1 MTKRTKILAGV
12 ASLLVLLLVAIAIL
26 PFVFRDRIVA
36 RVKAEVNTAVEAR
49 VDWRD
54 AGLSLFGDFPN
65 LTLTLDDLSVAG
77 KRLFAGDTLARIH
90 RLGVVL
96 DLGSV
101 LRNYRQGDAI
111 LVRSIE
117 LERPVI
123 ALKVLDDGSANWD
136 IAKKTAATAQQPSR
150 PFKVSLRKLDISNAT
165 ISLDDRKSRLF
176 ASLVGF
182 RQSLSGDFATD
193 VFTLATQAHGDSV
206 TLRFAGIPYLNHVAL
221 DLVADVNADTRNKSS
236 KKFTLAK
243 NEIRVN
249 DLRLALTGSAI
260 MRGDNV
266 ALDLSF
272 NTPRTDFRHILSLV
286 PAIYM
291 RDFQKL
297 KTAGVLTLSGQ
308 VKGNYGD
315 KAFPSFAVKATVA
328 NGAFQYPD
336 LPLPA
341 RDIALDLL
349 LRNPGGDVDSTM
361 VRLERFH
368 ASIGGQP
375 IDGALVLRT
384 PISDPDVDVRL
395 TGKLDLADLRR
406 TVKLASV
413 NELTGK
419 IDADVAVRTRMS
431 YVDRKQYDRIA
442 ARGTVGVRDLTL
454 KSADLPR
461 DVAVQEASLQVSPQ
475 RADVRSFSAQ
485 IGSSDV
491 RLSGY
496 LENLLPFALRGDPL
510 RGNATFA
517 SQRFNLDE
525 WKSDDSL
532 TIIQVPG
539 NIDFGLQATVG
550 ELTYGK
556 LKMTNARGGLR
567 VKDKRATLENFTMN
581 TLGGSIGVSGF
592 YETVDSVRPA
602 FDTQV
607 QLKSVDIPSAFTA
620 LTTVQLLAPVA
631 KFARGNVSTDLH
643 FAGALGKDMMPL
655 FNVLDGKGSLRTSD
669 LVIQGLPV
677 FGRIADAVKLE
688 QLRNPTLD
696 SLRASIQIKAGR
708 VQVNPF
714 TVRAGRSAL
723 QVAGSHGIDQTL
735 QYTLGLRVARADL
748 GAAANQAIA
757 SLIARAGRTGVN
769 LQAADTVALAIKVG
783 GTITSPTIQTNL
795 AEVVASAGQSVKE
808 AAQKAVAERV
818 DSLKQRADSAADEA
832 RKKAQA
838 QAEQMIAEAEQKAT
852 AIRAEAQK
860 LADTVRLEAGA
871 RADSLVARTTNPI
884 AKAAAQAAANRMKK
898 EANDRADAMVRE
910 ADKRANDL
918 VAEAR
923 RKAAQISPS

>member
-1 MTKRTKILAGV
+1 MKTRTKILLGAGTV
-12 ASLLVLLLVAIAIL
+12 IVVLFVLLATL
-26 PFVFRDRIVA
+26 PFLFSDRIAA
-36 RVKAEVNTAVEAR
+36 RVKTEVNSALEAR
-49 VDWRD
+49 VDWHG

-65 LTLTLDDLSVAG
+65 LTLRLDDLSIAG

-101 LRNYRQGDAI
+101 LRNYRAGDAI
-111 LVRSIE
+111 VVRSIE

-123 ALKVLDDGSANWD
+123 ALKVLEDGSANWD
-136 IAKKTAATAQQPSR
+136 ITKKTAPTTQKAPS

-176 ASLVGF
+176 ASLVGY

-193 VFTLATQAHGDSV
+193 LFTLATRAHGDSV
-206 TLRFAGIPYLNHVAL
+206 TVRFAGIPYLNHVAL
-221 DLVADVNADTRNKSS
+221 DLAADVNADMRN

-243 NEIRVN
+243 NEIRLN
-249 DLRLALTGSAI
+249 DLRLALTGSAA
-260 MRGDNV
+260 MRGDDV

-308 VKGNYGD
+308 VKGDYGD
-315 KAFPSFAVKATVA
+315 KAFPSFSVNANVA

-341 RDIALDLL
+341 RDIALDLK

-361 VRLERFH
+361 VRLDRFH
-368 ASIGGQP
+368 AAIGGQP
-375 IDGALVLRT
+375 IDGTLVLRT
-384 PISDPDVDVRL
+384 PISDPDVDLRL
-395 TGKLDLADLRR
+395 TGKLDLANLRK

-413 NELTGK
+413 KELTGK

-442 ARGTVGVRDLTL
+442 ARGNLGVRDLTL

-461 DVAVQEASLQVSPQ
+461 DVAVTEASLQISPQ
-475 RADVRSFSAQ
+475 RADLRSFSAQ

-491 RLSGY
+491 QLSGY
-496 LENLLPFALRGDPL
+496 VENLLPFALRGDPL
-510 RGNATFA
+510 RGNATFV

-550 ELTYGK
+550 ELIYGK
-556 LKMTNARGGLR
+556 LKMTNARGALR
-567 VKDKRATLENFTMN
+567 VKDKRATLDNFTMN

-592 YETVDSVRPA
+592 YETVDSVRPT

-607 QLKSVDIPSAFTA
+607 QLKSVDIPSAFSA
-620 LTTVQLLAPVA
+620 LTTVQMLAPVA

-643 FAGALGKDMMPL
+643 LAGALGKDMLPL
-655 FNVLDGKGSLRTSD
+655 FNVLDGKGALKTSD
-669 LVIQGLPV
+669 LVIQGLPLL
-677 FGRIADAVKLE
+677 GKIADAIKLE

-696 SLRASIQIKAGR
+696 SLRASVQIKAGR

-723 QVAGSHGIDQTL
+723 QVAGSHGFDQSL

-757 SLIARAGRTGVN
+757 SLISRAGRTGLN
-769 LQAADTVALAIKVG
+769 LQAADTVVLGIKVG
-783 GTITSPTIQTNL
+783 GTITSPTVQTNL
-795 AEVVASAGQSVKE
+795 ADLVASTGQSVKQ
-808 AAQKAVAERV
+808 AAQQAVAQQV
-818 DSLKQRADSAADEA
+818 DSLKEKADSAADEA

-838 QAEQMIAEAEQKAT
+838 QAEQMIAQAEQQAA

-860 LADTVRLEAGA
+860 LADTVRFEANT

-898 EANDRADAMVRE
+898 EASDRADAMIRE
-910 ADKRANDL
+910 ADKRANDV

-923 RKAAQISPS
+923 KKAAQISPS

>member
-1 MTKRTKILAGV
+1 MKTRTKILVGAGTV
-12 ASLLVLLLVAIAIL
+12 IVVLFVLLATL
-26 PFVFRDRIVA
+26 PFLFSDRIAA
-36 RVKAEVNTAVEAR
+36 RVKTEVNSALEAR

-65 LTLTLDDLSVAG
+65 LTLRLDDLSIAG

-101 LRNYRQGDAI
+101 LRNYRAGDAI
-111 LVRSIE
+111 IVRSIE

-123 ALKVLDDGSANWD
+123 ALKVLEDGSANWD
-136 IAKKTAATAQQPSR
+136 ITKKTAPTTQKTPS

-176 ASLVGF
+176 ASLVGY

-193 VFTLATQAHGDSV
+193 LFTLATRAHGDSV
-206 TLRFAGIPYLNHVAL
+206 TVRFAGIPYLNHVAL
-221 DLVADVNADTRNKSS
+221 DLAADVNADMRN

-243 NEIRVN
+243 NEIRLN
-249 DLRLALTGSAI
+249 DLRLALTGSAA

-291 RDFQKL
+291 RDFQRL

-308 VKGNYGD
+308 VKGDYGD
-315 KAFPSFAVKATVA
+315 KAFPSFSVNANVA

-341 RDIALDLL
+341 RDIALDLK
-349 LRNPGGDVDSTM
+349 LRNPGGDVDSTT
-361 VRLERFH
+361 VRLDRFH
-368 ASIGGQP
+368 AAIGGQP

-384 PISDPDVDVRL
+384 PISDPDVDLRL
-395 TGKLDLADLRR
+395 TGKLDLANLRK

-413 NELTGK
+413 KELTGK

-442 ARGTVGVRDLTL
+442 ARGNLGVRDLTL

-461 DVAVQEASLQVSPQ
+461 DVAVTEASLQISPQ
-475 RADVRSFSAQ
+475 RADLRSFSAQ

-491 RLSGY
+491 QLSGNV
-496 LENLLPFALRGDPL
+496 ENLLPFALRGDPL
-510 RGNATFA
+510 RGNATFV

-550 ELTYGK
+550 ELIYGK
-556 LKMTNARGGLR
+556 LKMTNARGALR
-567 VKDKRATLENFTMN
+567 VKDKRATLDNFTMN

-607 QLKSVDIPSAFTA
+607 QLKSVDIPSAFSA
-620 LTTVQLLAPVA
+620 LTTVQMLAPVA
-631 KFARGNVSTDLH
+631 KFARGTVSTDLH
-643 FAGALGKDMMPL
+643 LAGALGKDMLPL
-655 FNVLDGKGSLRTSD
+655 FNVLDGKGALKTSD
-669 LVIQGLPV
+669 LVIQGLPLL
-677 FGRIADAVKLE
+677 GKIADAIKLE

-696 SLRASIQIKAGR
+696 SLRASVQIKAGR

-723 QVAGSHGIDQTL
+723 QVAGSHGFDQSL

-757 SLIARAGRTGVN
+757 SLISRAGRTGLN
-769 LQAADTVALAIKVG
+769 LQAADTVALGIKVG
-783 GTITSPTIQTNL
+783 GTITSPTVQTNL
-795 AEVVASAGQSVKE
+795 ADLVASTGQSVKQ
-808 AAQKAVAERV
+808 AAQQAVAQQV
-818 DSLKQRADSAADEA
+818 DSLKEKADSAADEA
-832 RKKAQA
+832 RKKAQV
-838 QAEQMIAEAEQKAT
+838 QAEQMIAQAEQQAA

-860 LADTVRLEAGA
+860 LADTVRLEANT

-898 EANDRADAMVRE
+898 EASDRADAMIRE
-910 ADKRANDL
+910 ADKRANDV

-923 RKAAQISPS
+923 KKAAQISPS

>member
-1 MTKRTKILAGV
+1 MKTRTKILLGAGTV
-12 ASLLVLLLVAIAIL
+12 IVVLFVLLATL
-26 PFVFRDRIVA
+26 PFLFSDRIAA
-36 RVKAEVNTAVEAR
+36 RVKTEVNSALEAR
-49 VDWRD
+49 VDWHG

-65 LTLTLDDLSVAG
+65 LTLRLDDLSIAG

-96 DLGSV
+96 DIGSV
-101 LRNYRQGDAI
+101 LRNYRAGDAI
-111 LVRSIE
+111 VVRSIE

-123 ALKVLDDGSANWD
+123 ALKVLEDGSANWD
-136 IAKKTAATAQQPSR
+136 ITKKTAPTTQKAPS

-176 ASLVGF
+176 ASLVGY

-193 VFTLATQAHGDSV
+193 LFRLATRAHGESV
-206 TLRFAGIPYLNHVAL
+206 TVRFAGIPYLNHVAL
-221 DLVADVNADTRNKSS
+221 DLAADVNADMRN

-243 NEIRVN
+243 NEIRLN
-249 DLRLALTGSAI
+249 DLRLALTGSAA
-260 MRGDNV
+260 MRGDDV

-308 VKGNYGD
+308 VKGDYGD
-315 KAFPSFAVKATVA
+315 KAFPSFSVNANVA

-341 RDIALDLL
+341 RDIALDLK

-361 VRLERFH
+361 VRLDRFH
-368 ASIGGQP
+368 AAIGGQP

-384 PISDPDVDVRL
+384 PISDPDVDLRL
-395 TGKLDLADLRR
+395 TGKLDLANLRK

-413 NELTGK
+413 KELTGK

-442 ARGTVGVRDLTL
+442 ARGNLGVRDLTL

-461 DVAVQEASLQVSPQ
+461 DVAVTEASLQISPQ
-475 RADVRSFSAQ
+475 RADLRSFSAQ

-491 RLSGY
+491 QLSGY
-496 LENLLPFALRGDPL
+496 VENLLPFALRGDPL
-510 RGNATFA
+510 RGNATFV

-550 ELTYGK
+550 ELIYGK
-556 LKMTNARGGLR
+556 LKMTNARGALR
-567 VKDKRATLENFTMN
+567 VKDKRATLDNFTMN

-592 YETVDSVRPA
+592 YETVDSVRPT

-607 QLKSVDIPSAFTA
+607 QLKSVDIPSAFSA
-620 LTTVQLLAPVA
+620 LTTVQMLAPVA

-643 FAGALGKDMMPL
+643 LAGALGKDMLPL
-655 FNVLDGKGSLRTSD
+655 FNVLDGKGALKTSD
-669 LVIQGLPV
+669 LVIQGLPLL
-677 FGRIADAVKLE
+677 GKIADAIKLE

-696 SLRASIQIKAGR
+696 SLRASVQIKAGR

-723 QVAGSHGIDQTL
+723 QVAGSHGFDQSL

-757 SLIARAGRTGVN
+757 SLISRAGRTGLN
-769 LQAADTVALAIKVG
+769 LQAADTVVLGIKVG
-783 GTITSPTIQTNL
+783 GTITSPTVQTNL
-795 AEVVASAGQSVKE
+795 ADLVASTGQSVKQ
-808 AAQKAVAERV
+808 AAQQAVAQQV
-818 DSLKQRADSAADEA
+818 DSLKEKADSAADEA

-838 QAEQMIAEAEQKAT
+838 QAEQMIAQAEQQAA

-860 LADTVRLEAGA
+860 LADTVRFEANT

-898 EANDRADAMVRE
+898 EASDRADAMIRE
-910 ADKRANDL
+910 ADKRANDV

-923 RKAAQISPS
+923 KKAAQISPS

>member
-1 MTKRTKILAGV
+1 MKTRTKILLGAGTV
-12 ASLLVLLLVAIAIL
+12 IVVLFVLLATL
-26 PFVFRDRIVA
+26 PFLFSDRIAA
-36 RVKAEVNTAVEAR
+36 RVKTEVNSALEAR
-49 VDWRD
+49 VDWHG

-65 LTLTLDDLSVAG
+65 LTLRLDDLSIAG

-101 LRNYRQGDAI
+101 LRNYRAGDAI
-111 LVRSIE
+111 VVRSIE

-123 ALKVLDDGSANWD
+123 ALKVLEDGSANWD
-136 IAKKTAATAQQPSR
+136 ITKKTAPTTQKAPS

-176 ASLVGF
+176 ASLVGY

-193 VFTLATQAHGDSV
+193 LFTLATRAHGDSV
-206 TLRFAGIPYLNHVAL
+206 TVRFAGIPYLNHVAL
-221 DLVADVNADTRNKSS
+221 DLAADVNADMRN

-243 NEIRVN
+243 NEIRLN
-249 DLRLALTGSAI
+249 DLRLALTGSAA
-260 MRGDNV
+260 MRGDDV

-308 VKGNYGD
+308 VKGDYGD
-315 KAFPSFAVKATVA
+315 KAFPSFSVNANVA

-341 RDIALDLL
+341 RDIALDLK

-361 VRLERFH
+361 VRLDRFH
-368 ASIGGQP
+368 AAIGGQP
-375 IDGALVLRT
+375 IDGTLALRT
-384 PISDPDVDVRL
+384 PISDPDVDLRL
-395 TGKLDLADLRR
+395 TGKLDLANLRK

-413 NELTGK
+413 KELTGK
-419 IDADVAVRTRMS
+419 IDADFAVRTRMS

-442 ARGTVGVRDLTL
+442 ARGNLGVRDLTL

-461 DVAVQEASLQVSPQ
+461 DVAVTEASLQISPQ
-475 RADVRSFSAQ
+475 RADLRSFSAQ

-491 RLSGY
+491 QLSGY
-496 LENLLPFALRGDPL
+496 VENLLPFALRGDPL
-510 RGNATFA
+510 RGNATFV

-550 ELTYGK
+550 ELIYGK
-556 LKMTNARGGLR
+556 LKMTNARGALR
-567 VKDKRATLENFTMN
+567 VKDKRATLDNFTMN

-592 YETVDSVRPA
+592 YETVDSVRPT

-607 QLKSVDIPSAFTA
+607 QLKSVDIPSAFSA
-620 LTTVQLLAPVA
+620 LTTVQMLAPVA

-643 FAGALGKDMMPL
+643 LAGALGKDMLPL
-655 FNVLDGKGSLRTSD
+655 FNVLDGKGALKTSD
-669 LVIQGLPV
+669 LVIQGLPLL
-677 FGRIADAVKLE
+677 GKIADAIKLE

-696 SLRASIQIKAGR
+696 SLRASVQIKAGR

-723 QVAGSHGIDQTL
+723 QVAGSHGFDQSL

-757 SLIARAGRTGVN
+757 SLISRAGRTGLN
-769 LQAADTVALAIKVG
+769 LQAADTVALGIKVG
-783 GTITSPTIQTNL
+783 GTITSPTVQTNL
-795 AEVVASAGQSVKE
+795 ADLVASTGQSVKQ
-808 AAQKAVAERV
+808 AAQQAVAQQV
-818 DSLKQRADSAADEA
+818 DSLKEKADSAADEA

-838 QAEQMIAEAEQKAT
+838 QAEQMIAQAEQQAA

-860 LADTVRLEAGA
+860 LADTVRFEANT

-898 EANDRADAMVRE
+898 EASDRADAMIRE
-910 ADKRANDL
+910 ADKRANDV

-923 RKAAQISPS
+923 KKAAQISPS

>member
-1 MTKRTKILAGV
+1 MKTRTKILLGAGTV
-12 ASLLVLLLVAIAIL
+12 IVVLFVLLATL
-26 PFVFRDRIVA
+26 PFLFSDRIAA
-36 RVKAEVNTAVEAR
+36 RVKTEVNSALEAR
-49 VDWRD
+49 VDWHG

-65 LTLTLDDLSVAG
+65 LTLRLDDLSIAG

-96 DLGSV
+96 DIGSV
-101 LRNYRQGDAI
+101 LRNYRAGDAI
-111 LVRSIE
+111 VVRSIE

-123 ALKVLDDGSANWD
+123 ALKVLEDGSANWD
-136 IAKKTAATAQQPSR
+136 ITKKTAPTTQKAPS

-176 ASLVGF
+176 ASLVGY

-193 VFTLATQAHGDSV
+193 LFTLATRAHGESV
-206 TLRFAGIPYLNHVAL
+206 TVRFAGIPYLNHVAL
-221 DLVADVNADTRNKSS
+221 DLAADVNADMRN

-243 NEIRVN
+243 NEIRLN
-249 DLRLALTGSAI
+249 DLRLALTGSAA
-260 MRGDNV
+260 MRGDDV

-308 VKGNYGD
+308 VKGDYGD
-315 KAFPSFAVKATVA
+315 KAFPSFSVNANVA

-341 RDIALDLL
+341 RDIALDLK

-361 VRLERFH
+361 VRLDRFH
-368 ASIGGQP
+368 AAIGGQP
-375 IDGALVLRT
+375 IDGTLVLRT
-384 PISDPDVDVRL
+384 PISDPDVDLRL
-395 TGKLDLADLRR
+395 TGKLDLANLRK

-413 NELTGK
+413 KELTGK

-442 ARGTVGVRDLTL
+442 ARGNLGVRDLTL

-461 DVAVQEASLQVSPQ
+461 DVAVTEASLQISPQ
-475 RADVRSFSAQ
+475 RADLRSFSAQ

-491 RLSGY
+491 QLSGY
-496 LENLLPFALRGDPL
+496 VENLLPFALRGDPL
-510 RGNATFA
+510 RGNATFV

-550 ELTYGK
+550 ELIYGK
-556 LKMTNARGGLR
+556 LKMTNARGALR
-567 VKDKRATLENFTMN
+567 VKDKRATLDNFTMN

-592 YETVDSVRPA
+592 YETVDSVRPT

-607 QLKSVDIPSAFTA
+607 QLKSVDIPSAFSA
-620 LTTVQLLAPVA
+620 LTTVQMLAPVA

-643 FAGALGKDMMPL
+643 LAGALGKDMLPL
-655 FNVLDGKGSLRTSD
+655 FNVLDGKGALKTSD
-669 LVIQGLPV
+669 LVIQGLPLL
-677 FGRIADAVKLE
+677 GKIADAIKLE

-696 SLRASIQIKAGR
+696 SLRASVQIKAGR

-723 QVAGSHGIDQTL
+723 QVAGSHGFDQSL

-757 SLIARAGRTGVN
+757 SLISRAGRTGLN
-769 LQAADTVALAIKVG
+769 LQAADTVVLGIKVG
-783 GTITSPTIQTNL
+783 GTITSPTVQTNL
-795 AEVVASAGQSVKE
+795 ADLVASTGQSVKQ
-808 AAQKAVAERV
+808 AAQQAVAQQV
-818 DSLKQRADSAADEA
+818 DSLKEKADSAADEA
-832 RKKAQA
+832 RKKAEA
-838 QAEQMIAEAEQKAT
+838 QAEQMIAQAEQQAA

-860 LADTVRLEAGA
+860 LADTVRFEANT

-898 EANDRADAMVRE
+898 EASDRADAMIRE
-910 ADKRANDL
+910 ADKRANDV

-923 RKAAQISPS
+923 KKAAQISPS

>member
-1 MTKRTKILAGV
+1 MKTRTKILLGAGTV
-12 ASLLVLLLVAIAIL
+12 IVVLFVLLATL
-26 PFVFRDRIVA
+26 PFLFSDRIAA
-36 RVKAEVNTAVEAR
+36 RVKTEVNSALEAR
-49 VDWRD
+49 VDWHG

-65 LTLTLDDLSVAG
+65 LTLRLDDLSIAG

-96 DLGSV
+96 DIGSV
-101 LRNYRQGDAI
+101 LRNYRAGDAI
-111 LVRSIE
+111 VVRSIE

-123 ALKVLDDGSANWD
+123 ALKVLEDGSANWD
-136 IAKKTAATAQQPSR
+136 ITKKTAPTTQKAPS

-176 ASLVGF
+176 ASLVGY

-193 VFTLATQAHGDSV
+193 LFTLATRAHGESV
-206 TLRFAGIPYLNHVAL
+206 TVRFAGIPYLNHVAL
-221 DLVADVNADTRNKSS
+221 DLAADVNADMRN

-243 NEIRVN
+243 NEIRLN
-249 DLRLALTGSAI
+249 DLRLALTGSAA
-260 MRGDNV
+260 MRGDDV

-308 VKGNYGD
+308 VKGDYGD
-315 KAFPSFAVKATVA
+315 KAFPSFSVNANVA

-341 RDIALDLL
+341 RDIALDLK

-361 VRLERFH
+361 VRLDRFH
-368 ASIGGQP
+368 AAIGGQP
-375 IDGALVLRT
+375 IDGTLVLRT
-384 PISDPDVDVRL
+384 PISDPDVDLRL
-395 TGKLDLADLRR
+395 TGKLDLANLRK

-413 NELTGK
+413 KELTGK
-419 IDADVAVRTRMS
+419 IDADVSVRTRMS

-442 ARGTVGVRDLTL
+442 ARGNLGVRDLTL

-461 DVAVQEASLQVSPQ
+461 DVAVTEASLQISPQ
-475 RADVRSFSAQ
+475 RADLRSFSAQ

-491 RLSGY
+491 QLSGY
-496 LENLLPFALRGDPL
+496 VENLLPFALRGDPL
-510 RGNATFA
+510 RGNATFV

-550 ELTYGK
+550 ELIYGK
-556 LKMTNARGGLR
+556 LKMTNARGALR
-567 VKDKRATLENFTMN
+567 VKDKRATLDNFTMN

-592 YETVDSVRPA
+592 YETVDSVRPT

-607 QLKSVDIPSAFTA
+607 QLKSVDIPSAFSA
-620 LTTVQLLAPVA
+620 LTTVQMLAPVA

-643 FAGALGKDMMPL
+643 LAGALGKDMLPL
-655 FNVLDGKGSLRTSD
+655 FNVLDGKGALKTSD
-669 LVIQGLPV
+669 LVIQGLPLL
-677 FGRIADAVKLE
+677 GKIADAIKLE

-696 SLRASIQIKAGR
+696 SLRASVQIKAGR

-723 QVAGSHGIDQTL
+723 QVAGSHGFDQSL

-757 SLIARAGRTGVN
+757 SLISRAGRTGLN
-769 LQAADTVALAIKVG
+769 LQAADTVVLGIKVG
-783 GTITSPTIQTNL
+783 GTITSPTVQTNL
-795 AEVVASAGQSVKE
+795 ADLVASTGQSVKQ
-808 AAQKAVAERV
+808 AAQQAVAQQV
-818 DSLKQRADSAADEA
+818 DSLKEKADSAADEA

-838 QAEQMIAEAEQKAT
+838 QAEQMIAQAEQQAA

-860 LADTVRLEAGA
+860 LADTVRFEANT

-898 EANDRADAMVRE
+898 EASDRADAMIRE
-910 ADKRANDL
+910 ADKRANDV

-923 RKAAQISPS
+923 KKAAQISPS